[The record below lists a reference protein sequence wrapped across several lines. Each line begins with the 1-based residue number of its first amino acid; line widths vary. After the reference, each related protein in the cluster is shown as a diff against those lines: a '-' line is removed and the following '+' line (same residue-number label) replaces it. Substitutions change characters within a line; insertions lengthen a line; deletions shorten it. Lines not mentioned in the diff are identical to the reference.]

1 MRYVA
6 AIEWPWKLVFRDA
19 DGPQELV
26 FAYDLGGDPAETR
39 NLAGEL
45 EGTERERRARAF
57 LENLQSGGAS
67 GERAQPSEAVRGQ
80 LEAMGYG
87 GR

>member
-1 MRYVA
+1 MLDHGNW
-6 AIEWPWKLVFRDA
+6 EGDDDA
-19 DGPQELV
+19 ELV
-26 FAYDLGGDPAETR
+26 NRFTPEEEALSTAIGSAP
-39 NLAGEL
+39 
-45 EGTERERRARAF
+45 GTERERRARAF
-57 LENLQSGGAS
+57 LENLQSGEAS

>member
-26 FAYDLGGDPAETR
+26 FAYELGGDPEETR
-39 NLAGEL
+39 NLAGQL

-57 LENLQSGGAS
+57 LENLQPGEAS